1 MSKAVEQLL
10 LKQVELQQ
18 VVREGIQR
26 LCQPQD
32 NQLPLSPPPQ
42 RRLAMASGQRA
53 SMLAGVRA
61 PSPIGS
67 APPRASSGS
76 NAVVPNDS
84 TRGAVQLGATPPL
97 PRSLMTNTPHR
108 RAPLLPFAPLPR
120 PPARR
125 AAPPVPPG

>member
-26 LCQPQD
+26 WQRRLCQPQD
-32 NQLPLSPPPQ
+32 NQLPPPQ
-42 RRLAMASGQRA
+42 PRLGMASGQRA

-67 APPRASSGS
+67 APPRRASSGS
-76 NAVVPNDS
+76 NVIAPNES
-84 TRGAVQLGATPPL
+84 TRGA
-97 PRSLMTNTPHR
+97 
-108 RAPLLPFAPLPR
+108 
-120 PPARR
+120 
-125 AAPPVPPG
+125 

>member
-32 NQLPLSPPPQ
+32 NQLPPPQ
-42 RRLAMASGQRA
+42 PRLAMASGQRA

-76 NAVVPNDS
+76 NETAPNDS
-84 TRGAVQLGATPPL
+84 TRGAVQLGATSPL